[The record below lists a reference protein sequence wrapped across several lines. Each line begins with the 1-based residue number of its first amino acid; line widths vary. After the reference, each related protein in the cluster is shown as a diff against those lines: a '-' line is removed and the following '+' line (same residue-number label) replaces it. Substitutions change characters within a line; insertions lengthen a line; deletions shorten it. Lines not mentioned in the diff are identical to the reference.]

1 MMLSNKCQC
10 GSRIHEDLACDTDD
24 KTQQV
29 AQLQDA
35 LTVLHSEKLQQCR
48 HIAELR
54 ERIGKQSRENRLLA
68 EKLAT
73 VIAEVS
79 RGVRSS
85 SSSRSVVGTRS
96 IGTGTTDGGEQSI
109 LLLTPKESRSS
120 KNYLE
125 VFRMDYSPGSN
136 ESSPVSKRKLSLG
149 AIYEDQNWCDVG
161 RRKDFPSTNSTVSS
175 SDLLI
180 EEASLPDR
188 VQLLVGAYDTHVG
201 IPGVLFRP
209 TKSASGYVLAG
220 KWGHSDVMVG
230 VEPEHMEFL
239 GCVFTNSGRIVTG
252 CVHLSGDSV
261 SIQWEFGQTWTR
273 KKEEDDDN

>member
-1 MMLSNKCQC
+1 
-10 GSRIHEDLACDTDD
+10 
-24 KTQQV
+24 
-29 AQLQDA
+29 
-35 LTVLHSEKLQQCR
+35 
-48 HIAELR
+48 
-54 ERIGKQSRENRLLA
+54 
-68 EKLAT
+68 
-73 VIAEVS
+73 
-79 RGVRSS
+79 
-85 SSSRSVVGTRS
+85 
-96 IGTGTTDGGEQSI
+96 
-109 LLLTPKESRSS
+109 
-120 KNYLE
+120 
-125 VFRMDYSPGSN
+125 
-136 ESSPVSKRKLSLG
+136 
-149 AIYEDQNWCDVG
+149 NWCDVG

-230 VEPEHMEFL
+230 VEPEHMKFL

-252 CVHLSGDSV
+252 CVDLSGDSV

-273 KKEEDDDN
+273 KKEEEEDDD